1 METEAFL
8 TRIDSSIWQEKA
20 EDTGGPGIF
29 PVSFC
34 VFDILVK
41 AKICPSCFQFLQGA
55 YQLGDIFAS
64 LCDLGS
70 FEGQLHSP
78 LSHLKSQLQ
87 LKRKKNPGLPWAS
100 WRQRW
105 GFSDGATDVMRFLA
119 KKNAPLPKGWELEQ
133 RASWWALPIAHGR
146 YSKPEVPWTV
156 EFAAPFRMNDRNKTC
171 MIGSGL
177 KLFRMDSKEILE
189 AAGTIFKRGWFTV
202 SHVLEVLGYPN
213 PFSAKGEEPSE
224 LGLTFSCRSIKTM
237 RSRWQHELD
246 LTCCMFSPLVEECW
260 WRKVKKV

>member
-87 LKRKKNPGLPWAS
+87 LKRKKNPGLP
-100 WRQRW
+100 
-105 GFSDGATDVMRFLA
+105 
-119 KKNAPLPKGWELEQ
+119 
-133 RASWWALPIAHGR
+133 
-146 YSKPEVPWTV
+146 
-156 EFAAPFRMNDRNKTC
+156 
-171 MIGSGL
+171 
-177 KLFRMDSKEILE
+177 
-189 AAGTIFKRGWFTV
+189 
-202 SHVLEVLGYPN
+202 
-213 PFSAKGEEPSE
+213 
-224 LGLTFSCRSIKTM
+224 
-237 RSRWQHELD
+237 
-246 LTCCMFSPLVEECW
+246 
-260 WRKVKKV
+260 